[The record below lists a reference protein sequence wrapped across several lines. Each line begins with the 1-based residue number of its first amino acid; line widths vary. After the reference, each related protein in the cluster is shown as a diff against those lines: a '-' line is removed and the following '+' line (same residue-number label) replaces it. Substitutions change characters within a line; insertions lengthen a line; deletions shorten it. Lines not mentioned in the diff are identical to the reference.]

1 MRIITTKAEFASISD
16 KMRDLDRIDRVITQI
31 KQLLGLPATIRICIG
46 TVDFTS
52 KGGEWMQNELL
63 NLISEERKVLLETLV
78 SYGIELKD
86 SKL

>member
-16 KMRDLDRIDRVITQI
+16 KMRDLDRIDRVIAQI
-31 KQLLGLPATIRICIG
+31 KQLHHPATIRICIG